1 LTIGGIAR
9 GAGTGAETIRFYE
22 CDSAGNDAPHDNA
35 IIVATV
41 FIFFSVN
48 LAQVARSNFNWN
60 WVFMPISFLFRFT
73 WIARLALGIV
83 LFGQFALTAEACL
96 SQQRTL
102 AGTPV
107 VTSEV
112 AQDQQ
117 TPCSR
122 DCYAALMLDAE
133 VCLTDVTSGQPVSG
147 PPINNVMP
155 GITRWSG
162 FTLAPQPAI
171 VPLTLSRLDMVTGSS
186 GSHLSILFRSFQI

>member
-1 LTIGGIAR
+1 M
-9 GAGTGAETIRFYE
+9 
-22 CDSAGNDAPHDNA
+22 H
-35 IIVATV
+35 
-41 FIFFSVN
+41 IF
-48 LAQVARSNFNWN
+48 LL
-60 WVFMPISFLFRFT
+60 PRFT

-83 LFGQFALTAEACL
+83 LFGQFALAAAACL
-96 SQQRTL
+96 LPQLSPTC
-102 AGTPV
+102 APV

-122 DCYAALMLDAE
+122 DCCAALILDAE